1 MGDNEELSVDQE
13 TVDQKVD
20 QPEIGDEPQPQ
31 NSTDDFD
38 PKKHTRV
45 QTGANGE
52 LCFQGLTQA
61 EVEARIAD
69 GQVNAI
75 QDSSNR
81 SVKDIVMGNTLTFF
95 NFINIVLLALVLSV
109 RSYKNMLFIFIIIAN
124 TLIGIFQEIK
134 AKITLDKL
142 KILTVS
148 HVDVIRDGV
157 KKSITVSELVKDDVI
172 LLKSGGQIPADG
184 VILDGEVD
192 VNESLLTGESDSIHK
207 TCGSKVLSGSFV
219 TSGKAMCLLTEV
231 GHDCYM
237 EKLSSEAKQFKRYKT
252 ELQRNL
258 DTILKF
264 ISIII
269 VPLGIIL
276 FAKQYWISGST
287 YEQAALDT
295 VAAVLGMIPE
305 GLVLLTSVALAL
317 GAVRLARRSTLV
329 RELFCIETLARVDT
343 LCLDKTGTIT
353 EGHLCVQGE
362 ESVKEDIDLEQLMG
376 RMVSALGDENETFQ
390 ALRQHYK
397 RNQSTNTKLVL
408 PFSSERKFSGVVFEG
423 EGTYLMGAYQFIFPQ
438 ADPAVLEK
446 IAEYASQGLRVLTV
460 AHSPNEMTDYTLAED
475 FEIVGFVFMTD
486 VVRKNA
492 PDILGYFEEQGV
504 DLKVISGDDPVTVA
518 AIAARAGLKDADKY
532 IDATTIHTDEEME
545 DAILKYSVFG
555 RVTPKQKQQMVRLLK
570 QNGRTVAMT
579 GDGVNDVLALK
590 DADVSIAMASG
601 SEAAKNTAN
610 LVLLNSDFAS
620 LPHIVNEGRRVINNI
635 KAAASM
641 FLIKTGFSVLTALL
655 TIIVGQN
662 YPFQPIQL
670 SVINGCAVAIP
681 TMLLQLE
688 PSFQKVNK
696 HFFRE
701 VLRMSM
707 PAAITITAM
716 ITIINNIGHS
726 IGTPRE
732 MLSTVCVLATG
743 WVYLITLRQ
752 VYSPMTGYRKFVIY
766 LMQTAYLVA
775 MVIGQRIMELVGL
788 NFTCVIV
795 TLAAV
800 NFAPMIIDLAT
811 KGYDKFFYWYDHRH
825 DVKPPK
831 PIKVRQD
838 DLEVYKKKTL

>member
-31 NSTDDFD
+31 NSTDNFD

-61 EVEARIAD
+61 EVEVRIAD

-376 RMVSALGDENETFQ
+376 RMVGALGDENETFQ

-831 PIKVRQD
+831 PIKV
-838 DLEVYKKKTL
+838 KTRRFRGV

>member
-20 QPEIGDEPQPQ
+20 QPGIGDEPQPQ

-157 KKSITVSELVKDDVI
+157 KKSVTVSELVKDDVI

-362 ESVKEDIDLEQLMG
+362 ESVKEDVDLEQLMG
-376 RMVSALGDENETFQ
+376 RMVAALGDENETFQ

-438 ADPAVLEK
+438 ADSAVLEK

-831 PIKVRQD
+831 PIKV
-838 DLEVYKKKTL
+838 KTRRFRGV

>member
-20 QPEIGDEPQPQ
+20 QPGIGDEPQPQ

-95 NFINIVLLALVLSV
+95 NFINVVLLALVLSV

-157 KKSITVSELVKDDVI
+157 KKSVTVSELVKDDVI

-362 ESVKEDIDLEQLMG
+362 ESVKEDVDLEQLMG
-376 RMVSALGDENETFQ
+376 RMVGALGDENETFQ

-397 RNQSTNTKLVL
+397 RNQSANTKFVL

-831 PIKVRQD
+831 PIKV
-838 DLEVYKKKTL
+838 KTRRFRGV

>member
-157 KKSITVSELVKDDVI
+157 KKSVTVSELVKDDVI

-397 RNQSTNTKLVL
+397 RNQSANTKFVL

-460 AHSPNEMTDYTLAED
+460 AHSPNEMTDYTLAEG

-831 PIKVRQD
+831 PIKV
-838 DLEVYKKKTL
+838 KTRRFRGV

>member
-20 QPEIGDEPQPQ
+20 QPGIGDEPQPQ

-157 KKSITVSELVKDDVI
+157 KKSVTVSELVKDDVI

-376 RMVSALGDENETFQ
+376 RMVGALGDENETFQ

-397 RNQSTNTKLVL
+397 RNQSANTKFVL

-438 ADPAVLEK
+438 ADPAVIEK

-460 AHSPNEMTDYTLAED
+460 AHSPNEMTDYTLAEG

-831 PIKVRQD
+831 PIKV
-838 DLEVYKKKTL
+838 KTRRFRGV

>member
-157 KKSITVSELVKDDVI
+157 KKSVTVSELVKDDVI

-423 EGTYLMGAYQFIFPQ
+423 EGTYLMGAYQFIFQQ

-831 PIKVRQD
+831 PIKV
-838 DLEVYKKKTL
+838 KTRRFRGV

>member
-1 MGDNEELSVDQE
+1 MSDNEELSVDQE

-61 EVEARIAD
+61 EVEERIAD

-362 ESVKEDIDLEQLMG
+362 ESVKEDVDLEQLMG

-831 PIKVRQD
+831 PIKV
-838 DLEVYKKKTL
+838 KTRRFRGV

>member
-157 KKSITVSELVKDDVI
+157 KKSVTVSELVKDDVI

-362 ESVKEDIDLEQLMG
+362 ESVKEDVDLEQLMG
-376 RMVSALGDENETFQ
+376 RMVAALGDENETFQ

-492 PDILGYFEEQGV
+492 PDILSYFEEQGV

-831 PIKVRQD
+831 PIKV
-838 DLEVYKKKTL
+838 KTRRFRGV

>member
-61 EVEARIAD
+61 EVEVRIAD

-95 NFINIVLLALVLSV
+95 NFINVVLLALVLSV

-157 KKSITVSELVKDDVI
+157 KKSVTVSELVKDDVI

-460 AHSPNEMTDYTLAED
+460 AHSPNEMTDYTLAEG

-831 PIKVRQD
+831 PIKV
-838 DLEVYKKKTL
+838 KTRRFRGV

>member
-20 QPEIGDEPQPQ
+20 QPGIGDEPQPQ

-38 PKKHTRV
+38 SKKHTRV

-69 GQVNAI
+69 GQVNVI

-831 PIKVRQD
+831 PIKV
-838 DLEVYKKKTL
+838 KTRRFRGV

>member
-157 KKSITVSELVKDDVI
+157 KKSVTVSELVKDDVI

-362 ESVKEDIDLEQLMG
+362 ESVKEDVDLEQLMG
-376 RMVSALGDENETFQ
+376 RMVAALGDENETFQ

-716 ITIINNIGHS
+716 IAIINNIGHS

-831 PIKVRQD
+831 PIKV
-838 DLEVYKKKTL
+838 KTRRFRGV

>member
-38 PKKHTRV
+38 PNKHTRV

-109 RSYKNMLFIFIIIAN
+109 HSYKNMLFIFIIIAN

-157 KKSITVSELVKDDVI
+157 KKSVTVSELVKDDVI

-362 ESVKEDIDLEQLMG
+362 ESVKEDVDLEQLMG
-376 RMVSALGDENETFQ
+376 RMVAALGDENETFQ

-438 ADPAVLEK
+438 ADPAVIEK

-775 MVIGQRIMELVGL
+775 IGQRIMELVGL

-831 PIKVRQD
+831 PIKV
-838 DLEVYKKKTL
+838 KTRRFRGV

>member
-157 KKSITVSELVKDDVI
+157 KKSVTVSELVKDDVI

-362 ESVKEDIDLEQLMG
+362 ESVKEDVDLEQLMG
-376 RMVSALGDENETFQ
+376 RMVAALGDENETFQ

-504 DLKVISGDDPVTVA
+504 DLKVISGDDPVMVA

-831 PIKVRQD
+831 PIKV
-838 DLEVYKKKTL
+838 KTRRFRGV

>member
-157 KKSITVSELVKDDVI
+157 KKSVTVSELVKDDVI

-362 ESVKEDIDLEQLMG
+362 ESVKEDVDLEQLMG
-376 RMVSALGDENETFQ
+376 RMVAALGDENETFQ

-732 MLSTVCVLATG
+732 MLSTVCVLVTG

-831 PIKVRQD
+831 PIKV
-838 DLEVYKKKTL
+838 KTRRFRGV

>member
-61 EVEARIAD
+61 EVEERIAD

-81 SVKDIVMGNTLTFF
+81 SVKDIVMENTLTFF

-362 ESVKEDIDLEQLMG
+362 ESVKEDVDLEQLMG

-831 PIKVRQD
+831 PIKV
-838 DLEVYKKKTL
+838 KTRRFRGV

>member
-157 KKSITVSELVKDDVI
+157 KKSVTVSELVKDDVI

-376 RMVSALGDENETFQ
+376 RMVGALGDENETFQ

-397 RNQSTNTKLVL
+397 RNQSANTKLVL

-800 NFAPMIIDLAT
+800 NFAPMIIDFAT

-831 PIKVRQD
+831 PIKV
-838 DLEVYKKKTL
+838 KTRRFRGV

>member
-20 QPEIGDEPQPQ
+20 QPGIGDEPQPQ

-362 ESVKEDIDLEQLMG
+362 ESVKEDVDLEQLMG
-376 RMVSALGDENETFQ
+376 RMVAALGDENETFQ

-423 EGTYLMGAYQFIFPQ
+423 EGTYLMGAYQFIFLQ

-446 IAEYASQGLRVLTV
+446 IAEYASQGLRVLTI

-811 KGYDKFFYWYDHRH
+811 KGYDKFFYWHDHRH

-831 PIKVRQD
+831 PIKV
-838 DLEVYKKKTL
+838 KTRRFRGV

>member
-38 PKKHTRV
+38 PNKHTRV

-157 KKSITVSELVKDDVI
+157 KKSVTVSELVKDDVI

-362 ESVKEDIDLEQLMG
+362 ESVKEDVDLEQLMG
-376 RMVSALGDENETFQ
+376 RMVGALGDENETFQ

-532 IDATTIHTDEEME
+532 IDATTIYTDEEME

-831 PIKVRQD
+831 PIKV
-838 DLEVYKKKTL
+838 KTRRFRGV

>member
-157 KKSITVSELVKDDVI
+157 KKSVTVSELVKDDVI

-305 GLVLLTSVALAL
+305 GLVLLISVALAL

-362 ESVKEDIDLEQLMG
+362 ESVKEDVDLEQLMG

-831 PIKVRQD
+831 PIKV
-838 DLEVYKKKTL
+838 KTRRFRGV

>member
-95 NFINIVLLALVLSV
+95 NFINVVLLALVLSV

-157 KKSITVSELVKDDVI
+157 KKSVTVSELVKDDVI

-317 GAVRLARRSTLV
+317 GAVRLVRRSTLV

-376 RMVSALGDENETFQ
+376 RMVGALGDENETFQ

-397 RNQSTNTKLVL
+397 RNQSANTKFVL

-460 AHSPNEMTDYTLAED
+460 AHSPNEMTDYTLAEG

-716 ITIINNIGHS
+716 IIIINNIGHS

-831 PIKVRQD
+831 PIKV
-838 DLEVYKKKTL
+838 KTRRFRGV

>member
-61 EVEARIAD
+61 EVEERIAD

-157 KKSITVSELVKDDVI
+157 KKSVTVSELVKDDVI

-362 ESVKEDIDLEQLMG
+362 ESVKEDVDLEQLMG

-800 NFAPMIIDLAT
+800 NFAPMIIGLAT

-831 PIKVRQD
+831 PIKV
-838 DLEVYKKKTL
+838 KTRRFRGV

>member
-20 QPEIGDEPQPQ
+20 QPGIGDEPQPQ

-61 EVEARIAD
+61 EVEERIAD
-69 GQVNAI
+69 GQVNVI

-157 KKSITVSELVKDDVI
+157 KKSVTVSELVKDDVI

-446 IAEYASQGLRVLTV
+446 IAEYASKGLRVLTV

-532 IDATTIHTDEEME
+532 IDATTINTDEEME

-831 PIKVRQD
+831 PIKV
-838 DLEVYKKKTL
+838 KTRRFRGV

>member
-61 EVEARIAD
+61 EVEERIAD

-362 ESVKEDIDLEQLMG
+362 ESVKEDVDLEQLMG

-800 NFAPMIIDLAT
+800 NFAPIIIDLAT

-831 PIKVRQD
+831 PIKV
-838 DLEVYKKKTL
+838 KTRRFRGV

>member
-157 KKSITVSELVKDDVI
+157 KKSVTVSELVKDDVI

-305 GLVLLTSVALAL
+305 GLVLLTSVAMAL

-831 PIKVRQD
+831 PIKV
-838 DLEVYKKKTL
+838 KTRRFRGV

>member
-20 QPEIGDEPQPQ
+20 QPEIGDEPQQQ
-31 NSTDDFD
+31 NSTDNFD

-95 NFINIVLLALVLSV
+95 NFINVVLLALVLSV

-157 KKSITVSELVKDDVI
+157 KKSVTVSELVKDDVI

-376 RMVSALGDENETFQ
+376 RMVGALGDENETFQ

-397 RNQSTNTKLVL
+397 RNQSANTKFVL

-438 ADPAVLEK
+438 ADPAVIEK

-460 AHSPNEMTDYTLAED
+460 AHSPNEMTDYTLAEG

-670 SVINGCAVAIP
+670 SVIDGCAVAIP

-831 PIKVRQD
+831 PIKV
-838 DLEVYKKKTL
+838 KTRRFRGV

>member
-61 EVEARIAD
+61 EVEERIAD

-376 RMVSALGDENETFQ
+376 RMVAALGDENETFQ

-446 IAEYASQGLRVLTV
+446 IAEYASQGLRVLTI

-831 PIKVRQD
+831 PIKV
-838 DLEVYKKKTL
+838 KTRRFRGV

>member
-20 QPEIGDEPQPQ
+20 QPEIGDDPQPQ

-362 ESVKEDIDLEQLMG
+362 ESVKEDVDLEQLMG

-532 IDATTIHTDEEME
+532 IDATTINTDEEME

-831 PIKVRQD
+831 PIKV
-838 DLEVYKKKTL
+838 KTRRFRGV

>member
-61 EVEARIAD
+61 EVEERIAD

-157 KKSITVSELVKDDVI
+157 KKSVTVSELVKDDVI

-376 RMVSALGDENETFQ
+376 KMVAALGDENETFQ

-831 PIKVRQD
+831 PIKV
-838 DLEVYKKKTL
+838 KTRRFRGV

>member
-20 QPEIGDEPQPQ
+20 QPEIGDEPQQQ
-31 NSTDDFD
+31 NSTDNFD

-157 KKSITVSELVKDDVI
+157 KKSVTVSELVKDDVI

-376 RMVSALGDENETFQ
+376 RMVGALGDENETFQ

-397 RNQSTNTKLVL
+397 RNQSANTKFVL

-831 PIKVRQD
+831 PIKV
-838 DLEVYKKKTL
+838 KTRRFRGV

>member
-20 QPEIGDEPQPQ
+20 QPEIGDEPQQQ
-31 NSTDDFD
+31 NSTDNFD

-157 KKSITVSELVKDDVI
+157 KKSVTVSELVKDDVI

-362 ESVKEDIDLEQLMG
+362 ESVKEDVDLEQLMG
-376 RMVSALGDENETFQ
+376 RMVAALGDENETFQ

-438 ADPAVLEK
+438 ADPAVIEK

-460 AHSPNEMTDYTLAED
+460 AHSPNEMTDYTLAEG

-831 PIKVRQD
+831 PIKV
-838 DLEVYKKKTL
+838 KTRRFRGV